1 MCRLSRPEFDWRP
14 LDTAEA
20 ATRVVVRLLHT
31 KTTKNTSTTTTNLV
45 EKMEEI
51 DDVAAA
57 AIAIELAA
65 AACEGDEEGV
75 FAAFTAALVAAAMG
89 RCRCHLPS

>member
-1 MCRLSRPEFDWRP
+1 
-14 LDTAEA
+14 
-20 ATRVVVRLLHT
+20 
-31 KTTKNTSTTTTNLV
+31 
-45 EKMEEI
+45 MEEI
-51 DDVAAA
+51 DDVAAASA

-75 FAAFTAALVAAAMG
+75 FAAFTAAALVAAAMG

>member
-1 MCRLSRPEFDWRP
+1 
-14 LDTAEA
+14 
-20 ATRVVVRLLHT
+20 
-31 KTTKNTSTTTTNLV
+31 
-45 EKMEEI
+45 MEEI

-57 AIAIELAA
+57 AAIAIA

-75 FAAFTAALVAAAMG
+75 FAAFTAAALVAAAMG

>member
-1 MCRLSRPEFDWRP
+1 
-14 LDTAEA
+14 
-20 ATRVVVRLLHT
+20 
-31 KTTKNTSTTTTNLV
+31 
-45 EKMEEI
+45 MEEI

-57 AIAIELAA
+57 AAIAIELAAATA

-75 FAAFTAALVAAAMG
+75 FAAFTAAALVAAAMG

>member
-1 MCRLSRPEFDWRP
+1 
-14 LDTAEA
+14 
-20 ATRVVVRLLHT
+20 
-31 KTTKNTSTTTTNLV
+31 
-45 EKMEEI
+45 MEEI

-57 AIAIELAA
+57 AAAIAIELAAAA

-75 FAAFTAALVAAAMG
+75 FAAFTAAALVAAAMG

>member
-1 MCRLSRPEFDWRP
+1 
-14 LDTAEA
+14 
-20 ATRVVVRLLHT
+20 
-31 KTTKNTSTTTTNLV
+31 
-45 EKMEEI
+45 MEEI
-51 DDVAAA
+51 DDVAAAAAAA

>member
-1 MCRLSRPEFDWRP
+1 
-14 LDTAEA
+14 
-20 ATRVVVRLLHT
+20 
-31 KTTKNTSTTTTNLV
+31 
-45 EKMEEI
+45 MEEI

-57 AIAIELAA
+57 AAIAIELAAAA

-75 FAAFTAALVAAAMG
+75 FAAFTAAALVAAAMG